1 MSKIRNVK
9 VSKRDKAIDEKVIE
23 EAFNNTAWEK
33 EKKVKPQLSPT
44 SIRLSNRTIARAKF
58 FARIHRERGY
68 QTWLKKIIEERI
80 NTEYELYKKLKKEA
94 I

>member
-9 VSKRDKAIDEKVIE
+9 VSKRDKAIDDIVAQ
-23 EAFNNTAWEK
+23 EAFDKNAWEK
-33 EKKVKPQLSPT
+33 EKKVKPQLFPT

-68 QTWLKKIIEERI
+68 QTWLKKVIEERI
-80 NTEYELYKKLKKEA
+80 NTEYELYKKLRKEA